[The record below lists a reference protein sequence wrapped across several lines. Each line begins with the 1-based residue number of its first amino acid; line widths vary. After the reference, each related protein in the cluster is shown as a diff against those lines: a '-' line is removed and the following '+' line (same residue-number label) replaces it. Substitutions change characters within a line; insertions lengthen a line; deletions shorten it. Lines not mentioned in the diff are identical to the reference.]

1 MSENRDTDRPDD
13 EQADQPVREAVEET
27 EETGE
32 VNPSGL
38 WPEGDEEIRTPT

>member
-1 MSENRDTDRPDD
+1 MSD
-13 EQADQPVREAVEET
+13 EKREGDEAEDAPEREAVEET

-38 WPEGDEEIRTPT
+38 WPEGDEDTRTPV